1 MDIIK
6 KVKDVFVKKTEDK
19 KTPNKDPKLGALMA
33 EKEKATKEGRP
44 WVAVLNTH
52 INKDNIKNGFFEL
65 DWNNEFIEQLVD
77 AGYKGES
84 NEQIVDGWFKTIAK
98 QVLEDSG
105 QDPSRGAGYIN
116 TKNLSDD
123 KSEIS

>member
-6 KVKDVFVKKTEDK
+6 KVKDAFVKKKDVKTEV
-19 KTPNKDPKLGALMA
+19 KDPKIEALMA
-33 EKEKATKEGRP
+33 EKEKATKDGKP

-84 NEQIVDGWFKTIAK
+84 NEQIVDAWFKTIARNILAE
-98 QVLEDSG
+98 QG

-116 TKNLSDD
+116 PKNLSDD

>member
-6 KVKDVFVKKTEDK
+6 KVKDAFVKKKDVKTEV
-19 KTPNKDPKLGALMA
+19 KDPKIEALMA
-33 EKEKATKEGRP
+33 EKEKATKDGKP

-84 NEQIVDGWFKTIAK
+84 NEQIVDAWFKTIARDILAE
-98 QVLEDSG
+98 QG